1 MKHKNHLRIATLLL
15 PALIMGCGSD
25 SDSSDSKVITVM
37 DGYLHNASICIDRNS
52 NSLCEVDETL
62 PEKTNELGQIKIDS
76 ADAQYPIMAMAIA
89 GTTYDSDQLTPI
101 SQSYTLIAPANSD
114 YVTPFTTLAYLN
126 NSSLQILAE
135 QFAINYG
142 AISSDYVKNTESESQ
157 RAHLIARAI
166 TPFFDQQLL
175 ANDVAEL
182 NTNLE
187 QITALAQTE
196 LSSGVDLDAINISYN
211 TELEVFYSSPKETS
225 ISPYIS
231 DRSFVYTRFSTYR
244 AEFYGLEDEVTF
256 NNGVISYFNIND
268 EYTLERNKLLYGDR
282 SFSYLIMNEDYL
294 LSFTEDNDLGMW
306 TDDSIWSNPTVQI
319 ENSFVAGQTFYHL
332 RDINGTIG
340 KESATAKLTKLEFDS
355 ENSVVVTPEGE
366 DGFTAVWEVKDWVN
380 WKDET
385 YRVIHIEFPEGQQNR
400 PSLRKE
406 DRMVL
411 EMKLVSDKISVVTN
425 HLTLAVVPENLLIK
439 DENLARVIYRTWLN

>member
-1 MKHKNHLRIATLLL
+1 MKHKNQLRIATLLL

-52 NSLCEVDETL
+52 NSSCEVDEAL
-62 PEKTNELGQIKIDS
+62 PQKTNELGQIEIDS

-114 YVTPFTTLAYLN
+114 YVTPYTTLAYLN
-126 NSSLQILAE
+126 NSSLQVLAE
-135 QFAINYG
+135 QFAINYV
-142 AISSDYVKNTESESQ
+142 AISSDYVKDTQSESQ
-157 RAHLIARAI
+157 LAHLIARAI

-211 TELEVFYSSPKETS
+211 TELEVFYSRPKETS

-244 AEFYGLEDEVTF
+244 AEVYGPEDEITF

-282 SFSYLIMNEDYL
+282 SFSYLIMNEHYL

-306 TDDSIWSNPTVQI
+306 TDDSIWSNPGVQI
-319 ENSFVAGQTFYHL
+319 ENSFVAGQTWYHL

-355 ENSVVVTPEGE
+355 GNSVVVTPEGE
-366 DGFTAVWEVKDWVN
+366 DGFTAVWEVKDWVS
-380 WKDET
+380 WEDKT
-385 YRVIHIEFPEGQQNR
+385 YRVIHIEFPESEQSR

-411 EMKLVSDKISVVTN
+411 EMKLVTDKISVAT
-425 HLTLAVVPENLLIK
+425 HHSTWAVVPENLLIK
-439 DENLARVIYRTWLN
+439 DENLARVLYRTWLN